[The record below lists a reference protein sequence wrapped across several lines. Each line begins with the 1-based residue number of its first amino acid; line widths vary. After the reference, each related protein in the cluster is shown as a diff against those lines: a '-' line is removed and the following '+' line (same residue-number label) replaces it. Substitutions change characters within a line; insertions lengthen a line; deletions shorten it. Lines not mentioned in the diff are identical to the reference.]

1 MPPRTSW
8 TGNLKLSLITI
19 PVRLYRAVSTTS
31 RPSLNMLHEGC
42 GQRIHYQYTCPV
54 HGEVDKEQI
63 AKGYQYERGKYVVLE
78 EEDLDKVKLETT
90 RTLEI
95 VQFVDSGELDPIYFD
110 TPFYLAPDGPVAEEA
125 FRVIRDAMRQE
136 NKAAVGRVTMSGRE
150 HMVAI
155 FPHDKGLVME
165 TLHYGRE
172 VRKAD
177 PYWEEITEKEISGEE
192 LDLARQLIGNK
203 SRPFD
208 PNALRDRYEEALGE
222 MIKAKIE
229 GQEPAVV
236 APEEPRKVVNFMDA
250 LKRSLAQE
258 KAGAS
263 APSPGEK
270 KPRRKPPAESVG
282 HPPARSRK
290 KSGG

>member
-8 TGNLKLSLITI
+8 TGSLKLSLITI

-31 RPSLNMLHEGC
+31 RTSLNMLHGGC
-42 GQRIHYQYTCPV
+42 GQRIHYKYDCPV

-63 AKGYQYERGKYVVLE
+63 VKGYQYERGRYVVLE
-78 EEDLDKVKLETT
+78 EEDLDRVKLETT

-95 VQFVDSGELDPIYFD
+95 VQFVKSDELDPVLFD

-136 NKAAVGRVTMSGRE
+136 EKTAIGRVTMAGRE

-155 FPHDKGLVME
+155 FPHDKGLIME

-172 VRKAD
+172 VRKAE
-177 PYWEEITEKEISGEE
+177 PYWEEVTEKETAGEE
-192 LDLARQLIGNK
+192 LELARQLIGNK
-203 SRPFD
+203 TKPFD

-229 GQEPAVV
+229 GEEPAVV
-236 APEEPRKVVNFMDA
+236 EPEEPRKVVNFMDA
-250 LKRSLAQE
+250 LKRSIAQE
-258 KAGAS
+258 KAETQDEGA
-263 APSPGEK
+263 AK

-282 HPPARSRK
+282 HPPSRSRK
-290 KSGG
+290 KGSG